1 MRLNSR
7 RLGMHARSG
16 RSIVNSSRLMRRSKD
31 LIRTSRMAR
40 VVEAVGIVDPGL
52 KKRANEV
59 CEAVTQI
66 SILPI
71 NPRNNENLQSN
82 KSKRLERLLQAA
94 LVDKSG
100 RVDRAPAIVVVVLRR
115 ENECREPEV

>member
-1 MRLNSR
+1 M
-7 RLGMHARSG
+7 
-16 RSIVNSSRLMRRSKD
+16 NSSRLMRRSKD

-40 VVEAVGIVDPGL
+40 VVEAVGIVNPGL

-66 SILPI
+66 RILPI
-71 NPRNNENLQSN
+71 NPTNNENLQSN

-100 RVDRAPAIVVVVLRR
+100 RVDRAPTIVVVVLRR
-115 ENECREPEV
+115 ENERREPEV